1 MAWIK
6 IKNEEIAEGKLKKL
20 YQKMAN
26 PIDNKVANVLKVHS
40 LNPKILEAHYNLYK
54 QIMFGKSNLT
64 RREREMV
71 AVIVSYANSCEY
83 WIEHH
88 GAALQKLS
96 KKNKHIVKQ
105 ILNDYINADITNK
118 EKEMLSY
125 AEKLTKQ
132 SSNINKKNI
141 DNLKSLGLEDKDIL
155 ELNQVIAYFNY
166 VNRIV
171 DGLGVQLE
179 KGRGTKNDWRK

>member
-83 WIEHH
+83 
-88 GAALQKLS
+88 
-96 KKNKHIVKQ
+96 
-105 ILNDYINADITNK
+105 
-118 EKEMLSY
+118 
-125 AEKLTKQ
+125 
-132 SSNINKKNI
+132 
-141 DNLKSLGLEDKDIL
+141 
-155 ELNQVIAYFNY
+155 
-166 VNRIV
+166 
-171 DGLGVQLE
+171 
-179 KGRGTKNDWRK
+179 